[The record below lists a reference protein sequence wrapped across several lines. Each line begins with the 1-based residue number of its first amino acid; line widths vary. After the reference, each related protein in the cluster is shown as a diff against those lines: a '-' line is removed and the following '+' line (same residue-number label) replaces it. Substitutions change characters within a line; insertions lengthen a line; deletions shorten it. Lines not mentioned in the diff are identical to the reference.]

1 MIRYGERVAN
11 KKSGPRRKHIPLRTC
26 VGCRKVL
33 AKRSLT
39 RVVRTD
45 EGLKI
50 DLSGKMAG
58 RGAYLHN
65 LRSCWTSG
73 MKAGLAH
80 ALKMELT
87 EQDLSVLK
95 SFMETLPEIDP
106 ITEDQVNNG

>member
-1 MIRYGERVAN
+1 VA
-11 KKSGPRRKHIPLRTC
+11 KKKPGPRRKHIPLRTC

-39 RVVRTD
+39 RVVRTA

-50 DLSGKMAG
+50 DPSGKMAG

-73 MKAGLAH
+73 IKGGLAH

-87 EQDLSVLK
+87 EKDLDILK
-95 SFMETLPEIDP
+95 SYMETLPEIDP
-106 ITEDQVNNG
+106 YAEDQVNNG